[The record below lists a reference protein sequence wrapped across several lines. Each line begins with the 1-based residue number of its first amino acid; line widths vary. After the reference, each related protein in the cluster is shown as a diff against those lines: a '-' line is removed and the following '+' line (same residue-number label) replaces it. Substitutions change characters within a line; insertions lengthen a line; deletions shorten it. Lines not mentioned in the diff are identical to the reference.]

1 MNATMV
7 SSSLEL
13 ANAWRPILWGGLI
26 AGVLDITAAFIQAGL
41 RGATPVRVLHAV
53 ASGLLGRESYSGG
66 LKTAALGL
74 FCHFIIATGATAVY
88 WLASR
93 WLPWLTTQ
101 AVLCGMLYG
110 VAVYFF
116 MNLVV
121 LPLSAFP
128 GKITFPLRA
137 LIPGLLIHIFCVG
150 LPIALVVRWQSK

>member
-7 SSSLEL
+7 SSSFEPVY
-13 ANAWRPILWGGLI
+13 AWRPILWAGLI

-53 ASGLLGRESYSGG
+53 ASGLLGRESYNGG
-66 LKTAALGL
+66 FKTALLGL
-74 FCHFIIATGATAVY
+74 LCHFTIATGASAVY

-93 WLPWLTTQ
+93 WLPWLITQ
-101 AVLCGMLYG
+101 AVPCGILYG

-128 GKITFPLRA
+128 GKISFPLRV
-137 LIPGLLIHIFCVG
+137 LIPGLLIHMFCVG
-150 LPIALVVRWQSK
+150 LPIALTFRWQSR